1 MRSPPAT
8 RVGAGGDKLP
18 GPSNLLAALECAG
31 GVPSERAFVVD
42 DRRQKTLAV
51 EPHGAGACIRAPD
64 SDEARSCHR
73 RRGKKTSLGRYV
85 PCSVRIEL
93 ISLPE
98 RLQRATRQ
106 RSPKS
111 CRRSRHTEPN
121 KSLLHIS
128 LWRRR
133 RENRRGHPDRLDW
146 VTNGHGVFRMTGSRC
161 GMRPHSRAEA
171 HQLEKFPTSFVG
183 GGRISGCG
191 AHLLGLLLHNTEDS
205 RRCRFCLRGYA
216 PWPLRSDHHKNRE
229 KRWAQHNREARHK
242 GKNRR
247 RSAHP
252 IYGRQPLFG
261 HRNSLNKKVELKLTA
276 EVGTQHQL
284 RLTNRT
290 TNRQAKWGNS
300 VSLSGM
306 VAASGVRHGV

>member
-18 GPSNLLAALECAG
+18 GPSNLFAALECAG

-51 EPHGAGACIRAPD
+51 EAHGAGACIRAPD
-64 SDEARSCHR
+64 SDEARSGDR

-93 ISLPE
+93 MSLPE
-98 RLQRATRQ
+98 RLQGARKSRQ
-106 RSPKS
+106 RNRQK
-111 CRRSRHTEPN
+111 TEPFHHVAA
-121 KSLLHIS
+121 LLHIS
-128 LWRRR
+128 LWRSG
-133 RENRRGHPDRLDW
+133 RENRRRHLNRLDG
-146 VTNGHGVFRMTGSRC
+146 VTNGHGVLRMSGSRF
-161 GMRPHSRAEA
+161 GMRPHSRAEG
-171 HQLEKFPTSFVG
+171 HQLEKFTTSFVG

-191 AHLLGLLLHNTEDS
+191 AHLLGLLLHNAEDS

-242 GKNRR
+242 GKKRR

-252 IYGRQPLFG
+252 IYGRQPL
-261 HRNSLNKKVELKLTA
+261 
-276 EVGTQHQL
+276 
-284 RLTNRT
+284 
-290 TNRQAKWGNS
+290 
-300 VSLSGM
+300 
-306 VAASGVRHGV
+306 